1 MLPAIPLAMKIGGP
15 IALTLLLAGGWYL
28 YKESIR
34 DEGREECKQ
43 EQTDAINAQAKAVQ
57 DLERNQYETTIA
69 ILKRQMAEKEDF
81 DAKTRQVLAARE
93 ADNKRLQSAL
103 AAKPEV
109 IHEVEYVDR
118 EVEKLAPY
126 EVPCFV
132 PWGDVDLVDDLTR
145 LHNEIP
151 YSRVPDRLE
160 AGQRS
165 DLSGP
170 SNVTC
175 AQFTKR
181 IAELTS
187 RLGHTLINWR
197 TMSEHAW
204 AEYAKHEAF
213 RKGSMIDETE

>member
-1 MLPAIPLAMKIGGP
+1 MIPAFLLTTAGKTITGVVLGGAVIGG
-15 IALTLLLAGGWYL
+15 IYYTIYSRGVD
-28 YKESIR
+28 KC
-34 DEGREECKQ
+34 EGNYAKQIQ
-43 EQTDAINAQAKAVQ
+43 EQVKAVQ
-57 DLERNQYETTIA
+57 ALERNQYETTIE
-69 ILKRQMAEKEDF
+69 ILKRQLAESKDY
-81 DAKTRQVLAARE
+81 DAKTRQVLADHE
-93 ADNKRLQSAL
+93 AKNKRLQSAL
-103 AAKPEV
+103 AAKPQV
-109 IHEVEYVDR
+109 IHEVSYVDR
-118 EVEKLAPY
+118 EVEKLVPY
-126 EVPCFV
+126 EVPCYV
-132 PWGDVDLVDDLTR
+132 SWGDVDLVDNLTR

-170 SNVTC
+170 SDVTC

-204 AEYAKHEAF
+204 AEYQKHEAF
-213 RKGSMIDETE
+213 RKGVMIDETE